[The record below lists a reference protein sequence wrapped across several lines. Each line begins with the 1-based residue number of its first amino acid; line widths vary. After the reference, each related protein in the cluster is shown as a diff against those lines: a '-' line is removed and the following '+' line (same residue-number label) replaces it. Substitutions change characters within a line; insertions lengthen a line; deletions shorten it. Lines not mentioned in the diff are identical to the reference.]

1 MDINQLIA
9 FLHRIYVWIPKN
21 NSMRTEILN
30 VINQLKQQRPQ

>member
-21 NSMRTEILN
+21 NAMRTELEN
-30 VINQLKQQRPQ
+30 VINQLKSQRPQ